1 VIHGHLFITC
11 YLVLLISVLNFEVN
25 FIPQEAEIS
34 ALEADLAQLSDPQK
48 LLADGIISPELEA
61 LRAENAKL
69 MFQVTHLDRV

>member
-1 VIHGHLFITC
+1 MLF
-11 YLVLLISVLNFEVN
+11 SFVLNFEVN

>member
-1 VIHGHLFITC
+1 MLF
-11 YLVLLISVLNFEVN
+11 SFVLNFEVN

-69 MFQVTHLDRV
+69 MFQVTHLDRVYNIIITYL

>member
-1 VIHGHLFITC
+1 MLF
-11 YLVLLISVLNFEVN
+11 SFVLNFEVN

-69 MFQVTHLDRV
+69 MFQVTHLDRVYNIMITYL

>member
-1 VIHGHLFITC
+1 MIHGHLFITC